1 MSTFWVD
8 TDFGFDDLWALLVLR
23 RLGAK
28 IAGISLVA
36 GNTSLSQVVANALGA
51 RKAYGFDAP
60 IYAGADRPLVRTP
73 ETAGRI
79 LGPRGML
86 SRGEHLPDGGALD
99 ETVDANTALET
110 WLRSAKEDERRDIL
124 AIGPL
129 TNIARLIQDAPDL
142 AQAITRIIW
151 MGGSDGA
158 GNHSPLAEFNALADP
173 EAAAIVANAGFALD
187 VVDLMFCRTATF
199 GTKQKPDSDALT
211 SDLLGGYLDIALTRG
226 RTEMAIYDPAAALVA
241 CQPEAFSYRHCDMAV
256 STTDD
261 ATYGKT
267 TFTQNSEGSTRLVIE
282 TTLDTADICLDA
294 LAEVHIN
301 ANCHGPE

>member
-86 SRGEHLPDGGALD
+86 SRGGHLPDGGALD
-99 ETVDANTALET
+99 ETDDANTALET

-151 MGGSDGA
+151 MGGSDGE

-173 EAAAIVANAGFALD
+173 EAAAIVANAGIALD

-199 GTKQKPDSDALT
+199 GAKQKPDSDALT
-211 SDLLGGYLDIALTRG
+211 SDLLGGYLDIALTRR
-226 RTEMAIYDPAAALVA
+226 RTKMAIYDPAAALVA

-261 ATYGKT
+261 ASYGKT

-294 LAEVHIN
+294 LTEGHIN
-301 ANCHGPE
+301 AYRHGPE

>member
-36 GNTSLSQVVANALGA
+36 GNAPLPQVVKNALGA

-60 IYAGADRPLVRTP
+60 IYTGSDRPLVRDA
-73 ETAGRI
+73 ETAERI

-86 SRGEHLPDGGALD
+86 SRGQNLPDGNGTV
-99 ETVDANTALET
+99 ETDHAGTALT
-110 WLRSAKEDERRDIL
+110 AWLRCAKQNDRRDIL

-129 TNIARLIQDAPDL
+129 TNIARLLQDAPDL
-142 AQAITRIIW
+142 ARTITRIIW

-158 GNHSPLAEFNALADP
+158 GNHSPQAEFNALADP
-173 EAAAIVANAGFALD
+173 EAAAIVAQFGVALD

-199 GTKQKPDSDALT
+199 APGDIPHSDALT
-211 SDLLGGYLDIALTRG
+211 TDLLGGYLDIALKRG
-226 RTEMAIYDPAAALVA
+226 RSKMAIFDPVAALVA
-241 CQPEAFSYRHCDMAV
+241 CQSEAFTYRHCDMNV
-256 STTDD
+256 STVID

-267 TFTQNSEGSTRLVIE
+267 TFNQNNNGSTRLVVK
-282 TTLDTADICLDA
+282 TKLDAATICLDA
-294 LAEVHIN
+294 LSGNHIN
-301 ANCHGPE
+301 VD